1 MAKSPSP
8 STSDSNLLW
17 AIIALMA
24 CSFVGAVGVYVLSDY
39 VLSSFQNTNAM
50 VMLITDAGTKSD
62 DKNLERQLTT
72 ATLGL
77 QACRDLGLALALG
90 CFGTGVAVS
99 IRIWKQ
105 RAS

>member
-1 MAKSPSP
+1 MAKRPKPSG
-8 STSDSNLLW
+8 SESNLLW
-17 AIIALMA
+17 ATIALMA
-24 CSFVGAVGVYVLSDY
+24 CSFVGSVGVYLLSDY
-39 VLSSFQNTNAM
+39 ILSSFQDTNAM
-50 VMLITDAGTKSD
+50 VMLITDSGVKSD
-62 DKNLERQLTT
+62 DKKLEGQLTA

-105 RAS
+105 KAS

>member
-8 STSDSNLLW
+8 SASDSNLLW

-62 DKNLERQLTT
+62 DPNLQRQLTT